1 MLQPS
6 EVDIQIEVAVVKNRL
21 DHIDE
26 SIHGIRD
33 QIEEVEARVMRLE
46 RTTYMLLGGLISPT
60 GMATDTGD
68 LALKIFFYSLET
80 RSTLLNTYPKM
91 APRKRPPEECSGVLR
106 VTKNPNKNNDL
117 RLKYWQEKSRV
128 THCFYCERQVFSACY
143 QLPKTCIMIIIQ
155 V

>member
-46 RTTYMLLGGLISPT
+46 RTTYMLLGGLI
-60 GMATDTGD
+60 
-68 LALKIFFYSLET
+68 
-80 RSTLLNTYPKM
+80 LL
-91 APRKRPPEECSGVLR
+91 
-106 VTKNPNKNNDL
+106 
-117 RLKYWQEKSRV
+117 
-128 THCFYCERQVFSACY
+128 QVWPS
-143 QLPKTCIMIIIQ
+143 IQ
-155 V
+155 GFLS